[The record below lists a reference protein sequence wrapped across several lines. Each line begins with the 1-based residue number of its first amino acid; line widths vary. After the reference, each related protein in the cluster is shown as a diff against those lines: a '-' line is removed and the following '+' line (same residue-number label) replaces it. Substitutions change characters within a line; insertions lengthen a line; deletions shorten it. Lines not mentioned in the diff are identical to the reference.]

1 MNCRRR
7 IICLPVYSHAAWL
20 SGRIKSRYGG
30 AQNDFAHGEGR
41 TRRKNVPIPF
51 YANLIICWESGWL
64 FSLREAV
71 ARARTNGL
79 SHRLREENARLN
91 EAETGRARFSRA
103 RGKRRDLL
111 PAELLCALGDSGIR
125 LPLCEAVSQSV
136 IKEIERVRS
145 VERTSHFC

>member
-1 MNCRRR
+1 MNCRRG

-20 SGRIKSRYGG
+20 SGQVKSRYGG
-30 AQNDFAHGEGR
+30 AICAQNDFAHGGGR

-51 YANLIICWESGWL
+51 YANLIICSESGWL

-71 ARARTNGL
+71 AGARADGL
-79 SHRLREENARLN
+79 SHRLSEENARLN
-91 EAETGRARFSRA
+91 EAETGRARFSRT

-125 LPLCEAVSQSV
+125 FHCARQSV
-136 IKEIERVRS
+136 KA
-145 VERTSHFC
+145 